1 MAFLLAFSTFIVVVG
16 VLLIPIVFAAGGRHQ
31 QVIRRRLQSI
41 EKARARNE
49 SSLELEL
56 LRSELLSAVPPLH
69 RLMMKWNWSVRLRE
83 FIAQAGM
90 NLKPGVLVLASGVL
104 GLVGYLIGLHLFLNQ
119 LLAIPFAVAGLLI
132 PFGVVAFKRHRRFRE
147 FEKSFPEALDLL
159 ARAVRAGH
167 AFTTGLE
174 MIGKELPEPLA
185 GEFRTTFE
193 EQNLGLPLKDALLN
207 LTERIPLID
216 VRFFVVAL
224 LIQKESG
231 GNLAEILDS
240 LSAVIRDRFRIYGEI
255 KVKTAHGRMTGG
267 ILIALPPLVALMIA
281 ALNPTYLKPLVE
293 DVWGPYMLVG
303 AGVMQVVGSMLLWK
317 IVSIEV

>member
-1 MAFLLAFSTFIVVVG
+1 MALLLAFTTFIVVVG
-16 VLLIPIVFAAGGRHQ
+16 VLLVPVVFYTGGKHQ
-31 QVIRRRLQSI
+31 QVIRRRLRSI
-41 EKARARNE
+41 EKARSRNE
-49 SSLELEL
+49 GSLELEL

-69 RLMMKWNWSVRLRE
+69 RLMMKWNWSVRLRDY
-83 FIAQAGM
+83 IAQAGM
-90 NLKPGVLVLASGVL
+90 SVKPGVLVLTSGVL
-104 GLVGYLIGLHLFLNQ
+104 GFAGYLLGLHLFLIH
-119 LLAIPFAVAGLLI
+119 LLAIPFGAAGLLI
-132 PFGVVAFKRHRRFRE
+132 PIGFVAFKRHRRFRE

-216 VRFFVVAL
+216 VRFFVTAL

-240 LSAVIRDRFRIYGEI
+240 LSAVIRDRFRIYGEV

-267 ILIALPPLVALMIA
+267 VLIALPPLVALMIA
-281 ALNPTYLKPLVE
+281 ALNPTYMLPLVE
-293 DVWGPYMLVG
+293 DPWGPYMLVG
-303 AGVMQVVGSMLLWK
+303 AGTMQVIGSILLWK

>member
-1 MAFLLAFSTFIVVVG
+1 MALLLAFTTFIVVVG
-16 VLLIPIVFAAGGRHQ
+16 ILLIPLVLAAGGRRQ
-31 QVIRRRLQSI
+31 QVIRRRLDSI
-41 EKARARNE
+41 EKARTRTE
-49 SSLELEL
+49 GSLELDL
-56 LRSELLSAVPPLH
+56 LRSELLSEVPTIH
-69 RLMMKWNWSVRLRE
+69 RLLLRWRWSVRLRE

-90 NLKPGVLVLASGVL
+90 NVKPGVLLLASAVL
-104 GLVGYLIGLHLFLNQ
+104 GMLGYVAGLRWFLSH
-119 LLAIPFAVAGLLI
+119 LLATPFAVAGLLL
-132 PFGVVAFKRHRRFRE
+132 PFAVVAWKRHRRFRE

-207 LTERIPLID
+207 LTERMPLID
-216 VRFFVVAL
+216 VRFFVTAL

-240 LSAVIRDRFRIYGEI
+240 LAAVIRDRFRIYGEV
-255 KVKTAHGRMTGG
+255 KVKTAHGRLTGG
-267 ILIALPPLVALMIA
+267 ILIALPPLVAMMILF
-281 ALNPTYLKPLVE
+281 LNPTYLTPLVR
-293 DVWGPYMLVG
+293 DVWGPYMLVT
-303 AGVMQVVGSMLLWK
+303 AGTMQVIGSLLLWK
-317 IVSIEV
+317 IVNIEV